1 MRMANYT
8 DEKEKMFHDFVVS
21 STTTM
26 QKISTCIDSA
36 HEITTHHEKM
46 LSMHNESIDKL
57 IDRSDN
63 QLELIKKLGSIVDGL
78 NDMIQ
83 LVSKGAKSDA
93 S

>member
-36 HEITTHHEKM
+36 HEITTHHEK
-46 LSMHNESIDKL
+46 
-57 IDRSDN
+57 
-63 QLELIKKLGSIVDGL
+63 IVV
-78 NDMIQ
+78 NAQ
-83 LVSKGAKSDA
+83 
-93 S
+93 